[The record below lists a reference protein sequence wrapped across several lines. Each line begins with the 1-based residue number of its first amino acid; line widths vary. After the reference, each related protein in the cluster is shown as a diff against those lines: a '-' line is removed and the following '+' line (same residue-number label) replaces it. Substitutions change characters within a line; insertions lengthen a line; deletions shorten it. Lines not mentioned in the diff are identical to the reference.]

1 MNNKNH
7 DSENTINHE
16 IPTDKISADSFL
28 KRIPVPKWLRSL
40 RSKLILSFLI
50 PIAFIILLG
59 LASYQMASSGLAG
72 KYKDTAMQ
80 VVGKT
85 ADYIGFGLKTVEKTS
100 QEYMNDKNIS
110 TYFSYSNLD
119 ALSDMFQTISVIQN
133 DFTVKSWVDNFI
145 LDIYLIPEKGMAI
158 SSQAG
163 LSLDAETYKKIL
175 ENDIGSKLNGSH
187 SNYIWSGCDEYLDEK
202 LAADNSDYA
211 LRLIRKF
218 KNHQC
223 VLIIDVKADTIKDI
237 IDDTQ
242 LDDTGI
248 LAFVSGDGKEISNNN
263 TEGIAFSN
271 QTFYQIAL
279 ESKDAQG
286 SDYVNINGKSY
297 LFMFSKMED
306 TGAMICFLIPEATI
320 TGQANGIKNMTVLI
334 VIIACLI
341 AIFIGIFISTGIDR
355 AIKGIISGLR
365 KAAKGDLT
373 VEFHTGRTDE
383 FKTLTEEICNTFSNM
398 KGLIKQV
405 NLLSTEVA
413 DSSARL
419 SQTSENFLKSSE
431 DISRAIYEIEQGIAQ
446 QAEDAEK
453 CLIQMDNLS
462 KKIVRISD
470 NTKEISQV
478 ADNAKNAIA
487 EGTYCTR
494 VLNQQTRSTI
504 EITTDIIDA
513 IEKLSEKSLAI
524 TQIVNVIEE
533 IANKTNLLSLNATI
547 EAARAGEYGKSF
559 AVVANEIRNLAGR
572 SEQSVVEIQT
582 IINSILDDTKT
593 AVETAKKVEA
603 VLGGQE
609 DAVKNTTDSYYKINQ
624 NMERLMHHLNHISE
638 SMDDIEE
645 SRKSTLGG
653 IENISAVLEEIAAS
667 TSLLGQSTGK
677 QQNSVEA
684 LNKSAGVL
692 KEDADSLSQSIRK
705 FTI

>member
-1 MNNKNH
+1 
-7 DSENTINHE
+7 
-16 IPTDKISADSFL
+16 
-28 KRIPVPKWLRSL
+28 
-40 RSKLILSFLI
+40 
-50 PIAFIILLG
+50 
-59 LASYQMASSGLAG
+59 
-72 KYKDTAMQ
+72 
-80 VVGKT
+80 
-85 ADYIGFGLKTVEKTS
+85 
-100 QEYMNDKNIS
+100 
-110 TYFSYSNLD
+110 
-119 ALSDMFQTISVIQN
+119 
-133 DFTVKSWVDNFI
+133 
-145 LDIYLIPEKGMAI
+145 
-158 SSQAG
+158 
-163 LSLDAETYKKIL
+163 
-175 ENDIGSKLNGSH
+175 
-187 SNYIWSGCDEYLDEK
+187 
-202 LAADNSDYA
+202 
-211 LRLIRKF
+211 
-218 KNHQC
+218 
-223 VLIIDVKADTIKDI
+223 
-237 IDDTQ
+237 
-242 LDDTGI
+242 
-248 LAFVSGDGKEISNNN
+248 
-263 TEGIAFSN
+263 
-271 QTFYQIAL
+271 
-279 ESKDAQG
+279 
-286 SDYVNINGKSY
+286 
-297 LFMFSKMED
+297 
-306 TGAMICFLIPEATI
+306 
-320 TGQANGIKNMTVLI
+320 
-334 VIIACLI
+334 
-341 AIFIGIFISTGIDR
+341 
-355 AIKGIISGLR
+355 
-365 KAAKGDLT
+365 
-373 VEFHTGRTDE
+373 
-383 FKTLTEEICNTFSNM
+383 M

-547 EAARAGEYGKSF
+547 EAARAGVYGKSF